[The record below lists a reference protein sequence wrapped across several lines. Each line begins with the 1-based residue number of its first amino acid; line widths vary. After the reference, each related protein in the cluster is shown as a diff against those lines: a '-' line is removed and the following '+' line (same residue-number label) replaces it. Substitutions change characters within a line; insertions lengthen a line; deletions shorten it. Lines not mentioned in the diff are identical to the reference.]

1 MSQTTESLQAT
12 SERREVR
19 STWVGVSRIFLKNTA
34 VLTGAIILL
43 IIVLAAIAAPLVSP
57 YDPIRQDLSS
67 RMMPPGPQ
75 HWLGTDFY
83 GRDVLSRTI
92 WGSRISLQVGIATVG
107 MGLVLG
113 MAAGAISGYYPGK
126 VDNIIM
132 LFNDALLAMP
142 SLLLALTIYAAIGQ
156 GRAGL
161 SNIIVAIGISMWPG
175 FTRLMRSSVL
185 QIRALDYVQ
194 AAVVLGASTPR
205 ILFKHILP
213 NALAPMI
220 VWGTLRLAVA
230 MLIEASMSFLGVGVQ
245 PPTPSWGNI
254 TSDGRQF
261 LQMAPWVSTAGGM
274 AIMLAVMSLNLVG
287 DAVRDSLDP
296 RLRGERV

>member
-1 MSQTTESLQAT
+1 MSQTTESLQVV
-12 SERREVR
+12 SERREIR
-19 STWVGVSRIFLKNTA
+19 RTWVGVARIFLKNTA
-34 VLTGAIILL
+34 VLAGFIILL
-43 IIVLAAIAAPLVSP
+43 IIFLAAIAAPLISR
-57 YDPIRQDLSS
+57 YDPIAQDLSS
-67 RMMPPGPQ
+67 RLMPPGPK
-75 HWLGTDFY
+75 HWLGTDIY
-83 GRDVLSRTI
+83 GRDVLSRVI
-92 WGSRISLQVGIATVG
+92 WGSRVSLEVGLATVG

-113 MAAGAISGYYPGK
+113 IAAGAISGYYPGK
-126 VDNIIM
+126 IDNIIM

-156 GRAGL
+156 GKAGL
-161 SNIIVAIGISMWPG
+161 ANIIVAIGISMWPG

-185 QIRALDYVQ
+185 QIRALDYIQ

-205 ILFKHILP
+205 ILFRHILP

-254 TSDGRQF
+254 TSDGRNY
-261 LQMAPWVSTAGGM
+261 LQLAPWVSTAGGL